1 MAPDSLE
8 DPTIARA
15 MVTCTFTLNTE
26 ADAAVAEIAIL
37 VPALAALV
45 PALVEDARPMKSVI
59 LSR

>member
-1 MAPDSLE
+1 M
-8 DPTIARA
+8 
-15 MVTCTFTLNTE
+15 CTSTLNTE